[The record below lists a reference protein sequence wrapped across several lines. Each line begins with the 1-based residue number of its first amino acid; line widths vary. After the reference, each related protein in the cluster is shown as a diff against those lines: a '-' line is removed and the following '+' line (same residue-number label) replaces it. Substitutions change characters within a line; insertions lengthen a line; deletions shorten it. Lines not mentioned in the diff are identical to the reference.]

1 MNKYRAFLESK
12 DLLLI
17 EKLDFE
23 KLKLKEE
30 TVHYKDI
37 SADKII
43 FCEGTLMTENPY
55 FNYLPL
61 VPTKGELMTIKA
73 ENLEVDKILNKGFF
87 CLPLGNNLFRVGATY
102 NWKDLTYETSE
113 EGEKDLITKIESLL
127 TCDYKIIDHK
137 AGIRPTVRDRRPL
150 IGFHREYENIGLF
163 NGLGTKGVLIAPW
176 LADHFADFL
185 NGKSEL
191 SPEYDLQ
198 RVKKRK

>member
-1 MNKYRAFLESK
+1 
-12 DLLLI
+12 
-17 EKLDFE
+17 
-23 KLKLKEE
+23 
-30 TVHYKDI
+30 
-37 SADKII
+37 
-43 FCEGTLMTENPY
+43 MTENPY

-73 ENLEVDKILNKGFF
+73 EGLEVDKILNKGFF

-102 NWKDLTYETSE
+102 NWKNLTYETSE

-150 IGFHREYENIGLF
+150 IGVHREYEKIGLF

-176 LADHFADFL
+176 LANHFADFL
-185 NGKSEL
+185 EGKSEL

>member
-1 MNKYRAFLESK
+1 MFCKNKTIEQQNDFFSKTEEVGFSQYLVSESKSEVNHLPVKNEIGFGEITETGWVNTVELLNKYRAFLESK

-87 CLPLGNNLFRVGATY
+87 CGA
-102 NWKDLTYETSE
+102 
-113 EGEKDLITKIESLL
+113 
-127 TCDYKIIDHK
+127 H
-137 AGIRPTVRDRRPL
+137 
-150 IGFHREYENIGLF
+150 
-163 NGLGTKGVLIAPW
+163 
-176 LADHFADFL
+176 
-185 NGKSEL
+185 
-191 SPEYDLQ
+191 
-198 RVKKRK
+198 